1 MSINFL
7 VYSNSKNIDV
17 LKVFLSQL
25 HNCLIVDTPEI
36 PRVIVLSDEWTTS
49 NIEQMNGFDL
59 EFVIYREGEGF
70 SKNLLRARSVLDEY
84 FIYMQ
89 DDFFLHSTIRC
100 SQLIEF
106 VETIKDSQFSLY
118 RLIPTGH
125 RRSKAYLS
133 SFKNPSRI
141 IFRDGRFFRVDFLSS
156 LPACMQP
163 TIWKT
168 EMFMNMHDEIQIF
181 NLRDEW
187 HPDYREYFKV
197 NRIEGLASRELVLP
211 YVAVTAVKRGKW
223 NLLDSHY
230 ADILIE
236 ILRRNDVNP
245 LDRGVFLTSRRLSEP
260 SSSFLKD
267 IWRRLRYGL

>member
-1 MSINFL
+1 MRINFL
-7 VYSNSKNIDV
+7 VYSNSKNVDV

-36 PRVIVLSDEWTTS
+36 PRVIVLSDEGAAS
-49 NIEQMNGFDL
+49 NIQQMTGFDL

-70 SKNLLRARSVLDEY
+70 SKNLLRARSVLDDY

-100 SQLIEF
+100 SQLIGF
-106 VETIKDSQFSLY
+106 VETMKDSQFSLY

-125 RRSKAYLS
+125 RRSKAYLR
-133 SFKNPSRI
+133 SFRNPSRI
-141 IFRDGRFFRVDFLSS
+141 TFRDRRFFLIDFLSA

-163 TIWKT
+163 TVWKT
-168 EMFMNMHDEIQIF
+168 EMFMKMHDEIQIL

-187 HPDYREYFKV
+187 HPDYRKYFKV
-197 NRIEGLASRELVLP
+197 NRIEGIASRELVLP

-223 NLLDSHY
+223 NLLDSYY

-236 ILRRNDVNP
+236 ILRHHDVNP

-267 IWRRLRYGL
+267 IWRRLRYGS